1 MEQKYTYKPYLA
13 SVLKPTKVRM
23 QSLRVKGTLLSTYV
37 CSACEA
43 NSDYYFP
50 GTKALKHAKKITF
63 DMNVD
68 TGEIVSRVLKLLKHV
83 KPQKFFLNSQ
93 TVFKYIEKFSIFQH
107 LDLFSNL
114 KAFGVRM
121 DGALFETKTAELVA
135 HWILKAANIRT
146 LHLSLEKISVSDEGL
161 SKLIGKLEHLRYL
174 ENLIFKVPSA
184 NMTDVEFSEFA
195 DKSVAICKKLKK
207 LVIEANANRTLGN
220 EAMVSLGSALTNK
233 TTIETFEL
241 NILGTA
247 VGFHGL
253 ESVLNSL
260 ATNTKLSSFVLRANE
275 VPRLDELLPSFF
287 EHHAEL
293 VTVGLDFTNSSKIE
307 EEVLRGIHDGVSGL
321 PNLVKYTLN
330 AGGCHALKGPGTIY
344 LTGCIGLF
352 TNIKHL
358 KVTFCNFLEGL
369 KHTVT
374 CLDNIE
380 ENLARLTKL
389 ESLYLDFNNCTE
401 WFENIKA
408 RPTTFLDRIQELTEL
423 RSLSLNIRKTMIDS
437 SQIQRLQSSVLQL
450 KKLKTFEL
458 DISFCQNIEDK
469 DIRTLM
475 MTLNSNL
482 DLEEFVIN
490 ADSVKYNQNNLSSD
504 IQQILKNSKSIR
516 RMSFTLKKNLTK
528 KEGLQ
533 IVQNL
538 EKLFPHIDL
547 AIIGGRAFT
556 VVKYPSNNAA
566 MTGGRKSNFG
576 SRHD

>member
-1 MEQKYTYKPYLA
+1 M
-13 SVLKPTKVRM
+13 PTKVRM
-23 QSLRVKGTLLSTYV
+23 QSLKVKGTCLSTYV

-50 GTKALKHAKKITF
+50 SRKALKHAKKITF

-68 TGEIVSRVLKLLKHV
+68 SGEIVFKVLTLLKHI
-83 KPQKFFLNSQ
+83 KPQKFFFNSQ
-93 TVFKYIEKFSIFQH
+93 TVFKYIEKFSIFSH

-121 DGALFETKTAELVA
+121 DGALFEPKTADLVGS
-135 HWILKAANIRT
+135 WIIKAANVRT
-146 LHLSLEKISVSDEGL
+146 LHISLEKISVTDEGL
-161 SKLIGKLEHLRYL
+161 SKLITLFVHLKHL
-174 ENLIFKVPSA
+174 ENFIFKVPSA
-184 NMTDVEFSEFA
+184 NMTDLEFTQFA
-195 DKSVAICKKLKK
+195 EKSITNSRKLKK
-207 LVIEANANRTLGN
+207 LIIEANANRTLGN
-220 EAMVSLGSALTNK
+220 DGMVALGTALADK
-233 TTIETFEL
+233 KSIENFEL

-253 ESVLNSL
+253 ESVLSSLSTNPRLNSFAL
-260 ATNTKLSSFVLRANE
+260 KANE
-275 VPRLDELLPSFF
+275 VPRLDELLPPFF
-287 EHHAEL
+287 EHHQEL
-293 VTVGLDFTNSSKIE
+293 TAVNLDFTNSSKIE

-374 CLDNIE
+374 CLDNLE

-389 ESLYLDFNNCTE
+389 ESLYMDFNNCTE

-408 RPTTFLDRIQELTEL
+408 RPSTFIDRLQDLQEL

-437 SQIQRLQSSVLQL
+437 SQIQRLQGSVLQL

-458 DISFCQNIEDK
+458 DVSFCQNIEDK
-469 DIRTLM
+469 DIRGLM

-482 DLEEFVIN
+482 GLEEFVIN

-504 IQQILKNSKSIR
+504 IQQILKNSTTIK

-533 IVQNL
+533 MVQNL
-538 EKLFPHIDL
+538 EKMFPHIDL

-556 VVKYPSNNAA
+556 VVKYPSNNNA